1 MMTLPVRRRPTR
13 FCWIETPGCFS
24 VNMPGLRFQPGGSP
38 AEEAPRSLE
47 DEWYE
52 SEKQEQAQ
60 TRQQFW
66 FYYHNQHRL
75 SWTPRFSCFPSQL
88 LWLIRFRVSNF
99 VHAASKTDPNPIF
112 SLRIWICFVSDT
124 QLTESDIFKSDG
136 NESDTYQIVLNATMV
151 WTARSHLMWL
161 CSLF

>member
-112 SLRIWICFVSDT
+112 SLKIWICTTHWIWHF
-124 QLTESDIFKSDG
+124 
-136 NESDTYQIVLNATMV
+136 QIRFRPLPNVGMNRIRIRLSWMRPWFEQPGRT
-151 WTARSHLMWL
+151 
-161 CSLF
+161 